1 MNRLVRGIL
10 FVDYVR
16 MMRGQKHVDWSTYLQ
31 PEDYVLLSQRIDPQ
45 GWYPME
51 TFERMGIG
59 IVREL
64 ARGQLAAVRLWGSI
78 QFDVVHAVQ
87 PTILAPG
94 DPRESMMRFNT
105 LRRALFDYDALEVT
119 EVLDDAA
126 TVAVQYGMSPEAE
139 EAACHQTLGFFE
151 RLVEAAGGRDVK
163 ARFSAMSWHDGP
175 RTTIDLHWT

>member
-1 MNRLVRGIL
+1 M
-10 FVDYVR
+10 D
-16 MMRGQKHVDWSTYLQ
+16 
-31 PEDYVLLSQRIDPQ
+31 
-45 GWYPME
+45 

-78 QFDVVHAVQ
+78 QFDSVHAMQ

-94 DPRESMMRFNT
+94 DPRESMMRFNA
-105 LRRALFDYDALEVT
+105 LRRALFDYDALKIT

-126 TVAVQYGMSPEAE
+126 TVAIRYGMSEEAE

-163 ARFSAMSWHDGP
+163 GRFASTSWHEAP